1 MTAPRSVTVQLQDSS
16 QAQIFVQSFSLSGGS
31 WNTPPG
37 SPVPGTVISPTSTP
51 RYVNAAGTV
60 YDTIGGTINLAPAS
74 GGQITITWTWA
85 FGSSATATVTSQS
98 LSGIAVSYSLAG
110 TQTANPILTV
120 ITQNAASLEAM
131 LKTSEKASAHAR

>member
-1 MTAPRSVTVQLQDSS
+1 MAAPRSVTVQLQDSS

-31 WNTPPG
+31 WGTPPG

-51 RYVNAAGTV
+51 SYVNDAGTV

-74 GGQITITWTWA
+74 GGQITITWSWA
-85 FGSSATATVTSQS
+85 FGSSATASVTSQS
-98 LSGIAVSYSLAG
+98 LTGIAVSYSLAG
-110 TQTANPILTV
+110 TQTANPILSV

-131 LKTSEKASAHAR
+131 FKETAKAHAR